1 MPAELIYA
9 SKDVFVCGF
18 EDYHLI
24 KINATHVII
33 FMEGGILW
41 EQGRSFWHCF

>member
-41 EQGRSFWHCF
+41 EQGRSQGE